1 MTPHQAEQEWREGLS
16 LVPGDE
22 GGICQLTAPVLRLQ
36 ASLNILVPPQISS
49 PLGHH
54 GSQSGW
60 LQVGSSLGSRRL
72 FGSVLLCVKSI
83 SEKGFFLGK

>member
-49 PLGHH
+49 PLGHR
-54 GSQSGW
+54 GSQTGW

-72 FGSVLLCVKSI
+72 FGSSLLRRLERGREI
-83 SEKGFFLGK
+83 GR